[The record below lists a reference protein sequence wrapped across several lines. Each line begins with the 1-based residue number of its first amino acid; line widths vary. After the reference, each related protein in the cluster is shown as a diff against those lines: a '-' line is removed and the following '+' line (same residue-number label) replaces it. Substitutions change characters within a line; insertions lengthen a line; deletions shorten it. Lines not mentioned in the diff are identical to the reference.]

1 MPWYAA
7 DTTGRL
13 PARPV
18 FAKSEIEKLCTAT
31 VRQFLED
38 LYGRARFPLET
49 EDLKK
54 LIERDTSDF
63 DEFADLSAEG
73 QDVEGFTDFFPD
85 RLPVV
90 RIDSRLAENPRRER
104 RLRMTLA
111 HEYGHVLLH
120 APLWRKDAIT
130 DGVTMV
136 SGQPAALSGLA
147 MTPELPVD
155 RQPGRH
161 DVDWMEWQANYA
173 AGALLM
179 PYHAV
184 ADLLNEINH
193 SADQTAEDHDRVL
206 IAGVTGHFIVSW
218 SAATVRLRQLGV
230 LRRPRRLP
238 RR

>member
-1 MPWYAA
+1 MPWYAR
-7 DTTGRL
+7 DMTGRL

-18 FAKSEIEKLCTAT
+18 FAKGEIEKLCTAT

-73 QDVEGFTDFFPD
+73 EDVEGFTDFFPD
-85 RLPVV
+85 RPPVV
-90 RIDSRLAENPRRER
+90 RIDSKLAENPRRER

-120 APLWRKDAIT
+120 APLWRKDAGPVMP
-130 DGVTMV
+130 D
-136 SGQPAALSGLA
+136 QPVPVNGLA
-147 MTPELPVD
+147 MPPESQVD
-155 RQPGRH
+155 QNAARQ

-184 ADLLNEINH
+184 ADVLNEINH

-206 IAGVTGHFIVSW
+206 IAGVTEHFIVSW

-230 LRRPRRLP
+230 LRRPRRLS

>member
-1 MPWYAA
+1 MHARVPPQYDRCGDSRLMPWYAA

-38 LYGRARFPLET
+38 LYGRARFP
-49 EDLKK
+49 
-54 LIERDTSDF
+54 
-63 DEFADLSAEG
+63 
-73 QDVEGFTDFFPD
+73 
-85 RLPVV
+85 
-90 RIDSRLAENPRRER
+90 
-104 RLRMTLA
+104 
-111 HEYGHVLLH
+111 
-120 APLWRKDAIT
+120 
-130 DGVTMV
+130 
-136 SGQPAALSGLA
+136 
-147 MTPELPVD
+147 
-155 RQPGRH
+155 GRH

-193 SADQTAEDHDRVL
+193 SADKTAEDHDRVL

>member
-1 MPWYAA
+1 MPWYAP

-13 PARPV
+13 AVRPV
-18 FAKSEIEKLCTAT
+18 FARGEIEKLCTAT

-63 DEFADLSAEG
+63 DEFSDLSAEG
-73 QDVEGFTDFFPD
+73 PDVEGFTDFFAD
-85 RLPVV
+85 RLPSV

-120 APLWRKDAIT
+120 APLWRNDHLPGI
-130 DGVTMV
+130 
-136 SGQPAALSGLA
+136 SGRPTALSGLA
-147 MTPELPVD
+147 MTPDSPAGD
-155 RQPGRH
+155 RPDRH

-184 ADLLNEINH
+184 ADLLNGCDFDAH
-193 SADQTAEDHDRVL
+193 QTAEEHDRVT
-206 IAGVTGHFIVSW
+206 IARVTRHFIVSW

-230 LRRPRRLP
+230 LRHPRRLI
-238 RR
+238 RG